1 MAYLEHPVLTEEWIQ
16 NLDAAAYEK
25 NKHKYE
31 KLPSMK
37 NKIDLNYKTDCWP
50 KRIMEGLNWLSFLI

>member
-25 NKHKYE
+25 NKYKYE

-37 NKIDLNYKTDCWP
+37 KIIDCNYK
-50 KRIMEGLNWLSFLI
+50 I